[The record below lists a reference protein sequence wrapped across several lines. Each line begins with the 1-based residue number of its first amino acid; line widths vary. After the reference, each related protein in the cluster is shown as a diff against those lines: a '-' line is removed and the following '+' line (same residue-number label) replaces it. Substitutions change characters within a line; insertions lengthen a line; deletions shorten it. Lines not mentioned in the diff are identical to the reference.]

1 MNTEHWTLNFEYWVE
16 LRVLSTE
23 LSTEHW
29 ALSTPATQVEK
40 QRKKNMKID
49 EERRK
54 PTKSAEQENGLTA
67 FTLHKNTVKR
77 LSSESWKIMK
87 MMKNHEKSKT
97 KRAEMAQSVSK
108 KKTSQARKRG
118 LCLRNRRKSKKNKKT
133 KKIVFFF
140 IFASSGPAHPTLQT
154 INCRNTL
161 AKARPTARI
170 FAVDCLKGWVGCIPG
185 PHPNLFGLLKLK
197 GQKKKKDN

>member
-1 MNTEHWTLNFEYWVE
+1 MA
-16 LRVLSTE
+16 R
-23 LSTEHW
+23 
-29 ALSTPATQVEK
+29 ALPLPPRLK
-40 QRKKNMKID
+40 NNKKNMKIY

-67 FTLHKNTVKR
+67 FTLHKNTFKR

-97 KRAEMAQSVSK
+97 KHAEMAQSVNK

-133 KKIVFFF
+133 KKSFFF
-140 IFASSGPAHPTLQT
+140 YFCFFGTSPPNPSNNQLQKYSRKSSAYGSYF
-154 INCRNTL
+154 CS
-161 AKARPTARI
+161 
-170 FAVDCLKGWVGCIPG
+170 W
-185 PHPNLFGLLKLK
+185 LFEGLGGL
-197 GQKKKKDN
+197 

>member
-133 KKIVFFF
+133 KKSFFF
-140 IFASSGPAHPTLQT
+140 LFLLLRDQPTQPFKQSTAEILSQKLGLRLVFLQLIVWRVGWAVYQAHTQT
-154 INCRNTL
+154 YSVC
-161 AKARPTARI
+161 
-170 FAVDCLKGWVGCIPG
+170 
-185 PHPNLFGLLKLK
+185 
-197 GQKKKKDN
+197 